1 MKKCFYTSNGNYEC
15 NYNIENFDTASL
27 NNKNSNKEL
36 IMNLTNVSKE
46 VCESSVNYTESQFK
60 NVIQQLRNNC
70 NNENFLK
77 EFNQAADDLDISNSI
92 DDTASKE
99 ADMAL
104 EYMIN
109 INNSENII
117 NENQKKNIKKN
128 LLETWTPAIK
138 KCKLACYDNSVL
150 IDSIKNNKKPVW
162 NENKRNECENTI
174 VNVSIL
180 KNENKLISFPQYEY
194 KCTDFLNIK

>member
-117 NENQKKNIKKN
+117 NEN
-128 LLETWTPAIK
+128 
-138 KCKLACYDNSVL
+138 
-150 IDSIKNNKKPVW
+150 
-162 NENKRNECENTI
+162 
-174 VNVSIL
+174 
-180 KNENKLISFPQYEY
+180 
-194 KCTDFLNIK
+194 